1 MDGLVEY
8 SIPIKG
14 LRDGIHRFQFK
25 IDRNFFKHFENS
37 PVEQGQIDLTL
48 TFDKRPD
55 LYVLQFDFE
64 GTIKTECDRCLETID
79 LPISGHQ
86 QLLVKFSFEE
96 EAEEADVIY
105 INPEDQKLD
114 VSKFV
119 YEFIILAIPIIKVYN
134 CEDDEKRPCNEEMLR
149 YLDEA
154 AQEPAEEDEDFNP
167 IWEELKKLSKD
178 D

>member
-14 LRDGIHRFQFK
+14 LRDGIHRFHFK
-25 IDRNFFKHFENS
+25 IDRNFFKNFENS
-37 PVEQGQIDLTL
+37 PVEEGDVDMTL

-55 LYVLQFDFE
+55 LYVLQFNFE
-64 GTIKTECDRCLETID
+64 GTIQTECDRCLETID
-79 LPISGHQ
+79 LPISGNQH
-86 QLLVKFSFEE
+86 LLVKFSYEE

-114 VSKFV
+114 VSKYV

-134 CEDDEKRPCNEEMLR
+134 CEDDENKPCNEEMLR
-149 YLDEA
+149 YLDRTS
-154 AQEPAEEDEDFNP
+154 QEPQQEDEAFNP
-167 IWEELKKLSKD
+167 IWEELKKLSD
-178 D
+178 DD